1 MKKLESFLKN
11 KNEEKITELLSYTH
25 LEDLLI
31 IKKIYDKNMRYKL
44 FLDINNC
51 IYTEEIK
58 IILWVLFY
66 DNLDLW
72 CYFIH
77 KGITEN
83 KKELIQ
89 ILFESSHHDA
99 SKIKKKYF
107 GMFKEDIL
115 KNIKTDECTRI
126 FLSFLTSN
134 YFFPC
139 DINGKEMKKI
149 VQQFFIMKKTKDID
163 YNFISYVFQS
173 NYILVIKYMYEENYN
188 ENFEDFL
195 DIFPETIQKI
205 LKKRTLKETNFQ
217 DYLYD
222 IDDSINSKNYFGFL
236 KKLFWIS
243 DYIDGYFLYLLN
255 KYISK
260 YKNINF
266 NPTNQNI
273 KFLFKNIIE
282 FNSQNLF
289 ISDLIKY
296 MKINHSFPYL
306 YIYI

>member
-1 MKKLESFLKN
+1 
-11 KNEEKITELLSYTH
+11 
-25 LEDLLI
+25 
-31 IKKIYDKNMRYKL
+31 
-44 FLDINNC
+44 
-51 IYTEEIK
+51 
-58 IILWVLFY
+58 
-66 DNLDLW
+66 
-72 CYFIH
+72 
-77 KGITEN
+77 
-83 KKELIQ
+83 
-89 ILFESSHHDA
+89 
-99 SKIKKKYF
+99 
-107 GMFKEDIL
+107 
-115 KNIKTDECTRI
+115 
-126 FLSFLTSN
+126 
-134 YFFPC
+134 
-139 DINGKEMKKI
+139 
-149 VQQFFIMKKTKDID
+149 
-163 YNFISYVFQS
+163 
-173 NYILVIKYMYEENYN
+173 MYEENYN

-222 IDDSINSKNYFGFL
+222 IDDSINAKNYFGFL

-255 KYISK
+255 EYISR

-296 MKINHSFPYL
+296 MKINHSFPLL
-306 YIYI
+306 YIFEIYKVPLRLYIKSCYEEKNYYYSQWADLIEEDFKILDNYLLTLYKNDKNEGLIDFKFKITKSIFFIIKVILKYCLK